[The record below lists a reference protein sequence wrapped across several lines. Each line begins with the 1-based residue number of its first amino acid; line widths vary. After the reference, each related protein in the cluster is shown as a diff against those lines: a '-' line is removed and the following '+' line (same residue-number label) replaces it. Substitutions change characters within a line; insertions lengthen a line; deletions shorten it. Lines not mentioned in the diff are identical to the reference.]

1 MKKIAIYTLLLVFL
15 LSVLVSCNKAADTS
29 ESATTA
35 ADQKPQGLVPAE
47 VVNVV
52 DGDTIDVRLER
63 GKEERVRF
71 ILVDTPETVHPKKGE
86 EPFGREAS
94 DFTKRALSDQEV
106 NLKFGIQERDK
117 YGRILAYVYLKDG
130 TMINELLLEKGL
142 ARVVIFPPNTGVP
155 SGKCGFTTLNYFW
168 ETKTCFSNSKQKKQG
183 EIIFSLARITRWIHH
198 KKHSKNWYRYESICT
213 ERKVKD
219 L

>member
-117 YGRILAYVYLKDG
+117 YGRRESMV
-130 TMINELLLEKGL
+130 
-142 ARVVIFPPNTGVP
+142 TGP
-155 SGKCGFTTLNYFW
+155 
-168 ETKTCFSNSKQKKQG
+168 
-183 EIIFSLARITRWIHH
+183 
-198 KKHSKNWYRYESICT
+198 
-213 ERKVKD
+213 
-219 L
+219 

>member
-117 YGRILAYVYLKDG
+117 YGRILAYVYLKGWNND
-130 TMINELLLEKGL
+130 K
-142 ARVVIFPPNTGVP
+142 
-155 SGKCGFTTLNYFW
+155 
-168 ETKTCFSNSKQKKQG
+168 
-183 EIIFSLARITRWIHH
+183 
-198 KKHSKNWYRYESICT
+198 
-213 ERKVKD
+213 
-219 L
+219 